1 MGRRQR
7 ERGEPT
13 RALRLLTWLVGSA
26 DEVATALANYRK
38 LGLTHF
44 VLSDTPYQREIDRI
58 GDHLLARLR
67 EPSA

>member
-1 MGRRQR
+1 MNPSPTGPRPTGGRRV
-7 ERGEPT
+7 
-13 RALRLLTWLVGSA
+13 VGSA

-38 LGLTHF
+38 LGITHF

-58 GDHLLARLR
+58 GAHLLARLR